1 MIEWQS
7 NNSYIVNN
15 FATGYINWMSFW
27 KILWKCVQ
35 SCRRLKY
42 VHKPRINQRV
52 LKENESKSER
62 KWKVETRNRR
72 DQKNQRPSGYD
83 ISRFLRVRKS
93 TKKIESPRS
102 NSKKFIREICI
113 FTRKRSFKNTFN
125 YKKMINIYYIQF
137 GLLLH
142 LT

>member
-125 YKKMINIYYIQF
+125 YKKMINIYYNQF

>member
-1 MIEWQS
+1 ML
-7 NNSYIVNN
+7 
-15 FATGYINWMSFW
+15 TKMSFW
-27 KILWKCVQ
+27 KISKILWECVQ
-35 SCRRLKY
+35 SCRGLKY

-62 KWKVETRNRR
+62 KWKVVTRNRR
-72 DQKNQRPSGYD
+72 DQKRQRPSGHD

-113 FTRKRSFKNTFN
+113 YTKKSCSFKYTFN
-125 YKKMINIYYIQF
+125 
-137 GLLLH
+137 
-142 LT
+142 LTLKRWLISIIFKIIFRET